1 MFSTNVIMEQGF
13 RWALIGAAVGGVGGV
28 LNGFSKRSLRNVSA
42 TPQAGPTMELD
53 LQNLV
58 DRMDVFRSHCP
69 QSYNDLTAHAR
80 ELSQCSV
87 ESVSHAKPPFS
98 TAKKASSACSNMIE
112 SVRELRAKI
121 MDTKPAV
128 QTIEEYD
135 EIAGTIQKTC
145 NDYMHNITLTI
156 QSKR

>member
-1 MFSTNVIMEQGF
+1 ME
-13 RWALIGAAVGGVGGV
+13 A
-28 LNGFSKRSLRNVSA
+28 
-42 TPQAGPTMELD
+42 D

-58 DRMDVFRSHCP
+58 DSMDVFRSHCP
-69 QSYNDLTAHAR
+69 QSYNKLAAHAR

-87 ESVSHAKPPFS
+87 ESVLHAKPAFA
-98 TAKKASSACSNMIE
+98 TARKASSACSNIIE

-156 QSKR
+156 QSKRRLTGPRPRSGP